1 MFAILNISNI
11 KFNVSLVEK
20 HLFEIKI
27 FDLCNI
33 FSLCLAP
40 LDKLELVLED
50 QEVRSNETKM
60 VKNETNN

>member
-1 MFAILNISNI
+1 MFAILNVSNI

-33 FSLCLAP
+33 FRLCLAP
-40 LDKLELVLED
+40 LDKLELVPED
-50 QEVRSNETKM
+50 QEVKR
-60 VKNETNN
+60 